1 MCNYRVFNALLRS
14 RKVTKNDQQLCL
26 NGKPN
31 AELDVKHE
39 SQYASVIADRAKL
52 ECFTR
57 LLTSFVLVKSMS
69 NAHKQHNYYGHN
81 DATTFQNLTYE

>member
-1 MCNYRVFNALLRS
+1 MQLSGLRRVVAKQEGDKKWSTIVSEWKFN
-14 RKVTKNDQQLCL
+14 D
-26 NGKPN
+26 
-31 AELDVKHE
+31 ELDVKHE

-57 LLTSFVLVKSMS
+57 LLTSFVLVKSMR

-81 DATTFQNLTYE
+81 DATTFQNLT